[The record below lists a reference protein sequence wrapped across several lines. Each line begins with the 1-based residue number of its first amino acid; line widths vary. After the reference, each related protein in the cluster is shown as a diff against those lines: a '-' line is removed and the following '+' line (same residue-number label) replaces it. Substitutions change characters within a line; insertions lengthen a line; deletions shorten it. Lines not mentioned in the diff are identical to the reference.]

1 MSQELEAVTGLVRGV
16 MAGILLV
23 MFIGLWVWVFGRRQR
38 AAFEAAA
45 RLPLEEDRAG
55 VEQS

>member
-1 MSQELEAVTGLVRGV
+1 MSHELEAVTGLVRGV

-23 MFIGLWVWVFGRRQR
+23 MFVGLWIWVFGRRRQ

-45 RLPLEEDRAG
+45 RLPLEEDRTG
-55 VEQS
+55 VEKS

>member
-1 MSQELEAVTGLVRGV
+1 MSHELEALTGMVRGA

-23 MFIGLWVWVFGRRQR
+23 MFVGLWVWVFGSRQR

-45 RLPLEEDRAG
+45 RLPLEEDQAG
-55 VEQS
+55 VEKS